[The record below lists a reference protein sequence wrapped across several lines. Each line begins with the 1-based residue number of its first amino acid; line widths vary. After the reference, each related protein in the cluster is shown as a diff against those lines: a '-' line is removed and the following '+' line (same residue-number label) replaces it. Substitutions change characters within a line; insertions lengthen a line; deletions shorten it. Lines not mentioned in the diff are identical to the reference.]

1 MLTMP
6 ARVAIKNSDPREE
19 IALILSWNAQPDAVR
34 LAAVRPG
41 PERRALAKQFY
52 REAKQ
57 PLLQRLSA
65 TPGVRIVNA
74 LDGMQAAILAAEAK
88 IWQQMLETDNSPL
101 ESGEIEVVP
110 NGGAASTLVV

>member
-19 IALILSWNAQPDAVR
+19 VALILSWNAEPDAGR
-34 LAAVRPG
+34 LATVRPG
-41 PERRALAKQFY
+41 PERRALAKQLY
-52 REAKQ
+52 RETKQ

-65 TPGVRIVNA
+65 MPGVRIVNP

-88 IWQQMLETDNSPL
+88 IWQQMLESDNSPL
-101 ESGEIEVVP
+101 ESGEVDVLANED
-110 NGGAASTLVV
+110 AASTLVG